1 MTQLHMYPK
10 HMKSLVIA
18 WALIQIIQENYI

>member
-10 HMKSLVIA
+10 YMKSLVIA
-18 WALIQIIQENYI
+18 WTLIQIIQENYI